1 MKFIHTSDLHL
12 GVRPDAGP
20 EYTKRRPEE
29 IWETFKAFLT
39 GVRTSRLDL
48 LLFGGCVPQTAAFT
62 GTERAQRHV
71 CGTVSYKSRIYGRK
85 S

>member
-29 IWETFKAFLT
+29 IWETFKSILD
-39 GVRTSRLDL
+39 RCEDEQIDL
-48 LLFGGCVPQTAAFT
+48 LLISRDCLIQK
-62 GTERAQRHV
+62 
-71 CGTVSYKSRIYGRK
+71 SYLRPEIMIT
-85 S
+85 